1 MDSGDFIQ
9 QGGEFTTSFSALH
22 EDIMRTHIL
31 TRLDGPTLATASCAS
46 SRLHELA
53 AADKLWQ
60 RICNRTWPSTVDPVI
75 GRVISAM
82 PAGHRSFYY
91 DSFPALHHRS
101 CSPGISRGAHKLNSQ
116 TSGMISAVDVRYRN
130 KLILSKTHE
139 TETETGWFLC
149 SPFRVDLLDQ
159 KETVSSPAK
168 FHGRGEETLQ
178 SELENNLTLS
188 WILIDPRTKRAANFS
203 SLRPVSVTLN
213 WLTADVQARYATVL
227 GSFLFTVL
235 VTCRG
240 KEGGDVLQLKE
251 VSLQVEDMEGRTL
264 SGKESLVI
272 LQEAMEG
279 GKKVG
284 KRGDD
289 DDERERYV
297 EFLRRKREMRE
308 RKQRRERRLDL
319 VCMATGVTIFV
330 AWVVV
335 LLRRYS

>member
-1 MDSGDFIQ
+1 MDSGDSIQ
-9 QGGEFTTSFSALH
+9 QSGESTTSISALH
-22 EDIMRTHIL
+22 EDIIRTHIL
-31 TRLDGPTLATASCAS
+31 TRLDGPTLASAGCAS

-53 AADKLWQ
+53 AADKLWR
-60 RICNRTWPSTVDPVI
+60 RICNRTWPSTADPVI

-91 DSFPALHHRS
+91 DSFPALHRRS
-101 CSPGISRGAHKLNSQ
+101 SGVSRGAYKLNPQ
-116 TSGMISAVDVRYRN
+116 ASGMISAVDVRYRN

-149 SPFRVDLLDQ
+149 SPFRVDLLDP

-188 WILIDPRTKRAANFS
+188 WILIDPSTKRAANFS
-203 SLRPVSVTLN
+203 SLRPVSVTSH

-227 GSFLFTVL
+227 GSFLCTVL

-284 KRGDD
+284 KRGGDD

>member
-1 MDSGDFIQ
+1 
-9 QGGEFTTSFSALH
+9 
-22 EDIMRTHIL
+22 
-31 TRLDGPTLATASCAS
+31 
-46 SRLHELA
+46 
-53 AADKLWQ
+53 
-60 RICNRTWPSTVDPVI
+60 
-75 GRVISAM
+75 
-82 PAGHRSFYY
+82 
-91 DSFPALHHRS
+91 
-101 CSPGISRGAHKLNSQ
+101 
-116 TSGMISAVDVRYRN
+116 MISAVDVRYRN

-159 KETVSSPAK
+159 KEPVSSPAK
-168 FHGRGEETLQ
+168 FHGSGEETLQ

-188 WILIDPRTKRAANFS
+188 WILIDPSTKRAANFS
-203 SLRPVSVTLN
+203 SLRPVSVTFH

-227 GSFLFTVL
+227 GSFLCTVL

-279 GKKVG
+279 GKKAG
-284 KRGDD
+284 KRGDDD

-297 EFLRRKREMRE
+297 EFMRRKREMRE
-308 RKQRRERRLDL
+308 RKHRRERRLDL
-319 VCMATGVTIFV
+319 ACMATGVTIFV

-335 LLRRYS
+335 MLRRYS